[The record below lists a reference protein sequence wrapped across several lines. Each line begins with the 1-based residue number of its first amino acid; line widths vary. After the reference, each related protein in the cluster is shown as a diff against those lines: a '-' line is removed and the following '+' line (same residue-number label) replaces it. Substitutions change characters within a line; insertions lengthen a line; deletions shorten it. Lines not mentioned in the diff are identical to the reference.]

1 MPLREIAH
9 SVPVTPMALT
19 SPRRPP
25 IQRSEFAE
33 AMSNLAATVCI
44 VAGHWQ
50 GERQGRTATAVL
62 SLSAEPPSLLV
73 SIDRTCRLAELVLA
87 SGRFSVAMLASDQ
100 ENIADAFAGKLGG
113 IDRFSVGDWQ
123 SWSSGTPHLSSA
135 AASIDCELIGSMSI
149 PTHLVIAGAIVGT
162 QLAKTTAPLLWHR
175 RQYHRPA
182 PLSEWPPLFAEEP
195 QPWPTPAD

>member
-1 MPLREIAH
+1 MREIDRSA
-9 SVPVTPMALT
+9 PITPMAWTL
-19 SPRRPP
+19 PRRPP
-25 IQRSEFAE
+25 IDRSEFAE
-33 AMSNLAATVCI
+33 TMSNLAATVCV

-73 SIDRTCRLAELVLA
+73 SIDRTCRLAELILA
-87 SGRFSVAMLASDQ
+87 SGRFSVAMLASEQ
-100 ENIADAFAGKLGG
+100 ETIADAFAGKLGG
-113 IDRFSVGDWQ
+113 IDRFSIGDWQ
-123 SWSSGTPHLSSA
+123 NWESGTPRLSSA
-135 AASIDCELIGSMSI
+135 AASLDCELIGSMSV

-162 QLAKTTAPLLWHR
+162 ELAKTTVPLLWHR

-182 PLSEWPPLFAEEP
+182 PLSGWPTLSIEEP

>member
-1 MPLREIAH
+1 MRGATASGTSAGRRNSPLRSRVQAG
-9 SVPVTPMALT
+9 VVA
-19 SPRRPP
+19 
-25 IQRSEFAE
+25 
-33 AMSNLAATVCI
+33 AATVS
-44 VAGHWQ
+44 VAVTTNSPWCTT
-50 GERQGRTATAVL
+50 RSFFVRMRRTATAVL

>member
-1 MPLREIAH
+1 MHEIDRSAAIIPMPLTQP
-9 SVPVTPMALT
+9 S
-19 SPRRPP
+19 RPP
-25 IQRSEFAE
+25 VERSEFAE
-33 AMSNLAATVCI
+33 AMSSLAATVCI

-50 GERQGRTATAVL
+50 GERQGRTATAVF

-87 SGRFSVAMLASDQ
+87 SGRFSVTMLASDQ

-113 IDRFSVGDWQ
+113 IDRFGVGEWQ
-123 SWSSGTPHLSSA
+123 SWASGTPRLSAA

-149 PTHLVIAGAIVGT
+149 PTHLVVAGAIVGT
-162 QLAKTTAPLLWHR
+162 RLAKTSAPLLWHR

-182 PLSEWPPLFAEEP
+182 PLSEAPPLFAEEP